1 MTTPTRPR
9 VIIIGG
15 GFAGLTA
22 ARGLASAQCD
32 ITLLDRRNHH
42 LFQPLLYQVAT
53 AALSP
58 AQIAAPIR
66 RILRSQRN
74 ATVLL
79 AEVDRIDPS
88 SRTVHLKGEVSPFD
102 PPGPASG
109 SSARLEISYDY
120 LILAA
125 GVTHSY
131 FGRDDWAAL
140 APGLKSVEDATA
152 IRAKFLTAFEA
163 AERSTDPY
171 ERRYHLTFIVVG
183 GGPTGVELAGA
194 MAEIARSIL
203 TSEFRAIRTETARV
217 ILVEANERVLSSY
230 PPDLSARAKRDLES
244 LGVQVLTSSRVTQ
257 IDQRGVQIRIAR
269 GPDLPANA
277 PDPEPLRV
285 DAATVVWAAGVKASP
300 LAASLGVPLDR
311 AGRVL
316 VNADLSIPS
325 HSEVFVAGDLASIMQ
340 HAAPDKPVPGV
351 APAAMQMGRHVARV
365 IRAELVACAQGQSP
379 PARAPF
385 VYVNKGELA
394 TIGRNKAVGVL
405 GFGLNFPF
413 AGFFAWLFWALIHVT
428 YLIGFRNRVLVM
440 FDWVWSYVFFS
451 RGARLITTDQSS
463 DAASHPPAR

>member
-1 MTTPTRPR
+1 MTTPQHRPQ

-22 ARGLASAQCD
+22 ARGLASAPCD

-79 AEVDRIDPS
+79 AEVSSIDPQARVVKIKPAPGDAS
-88 SRTVHLKGEVSPFD
+88 TSEQSLPFD
-102 PPGPASG
+102 
-109 SSARLEISYDY
+109 Y
-120 LILAA
+120 LVLAA

-131 FGRDDWAAL
+131 FGRDDWASL

-163 AERSTDPY
+163 AERATDPY

-203 TSEFRAIRTETARV
+203 TSEFRSIKTETARV
-217 ILVEANERVLSSY
+217 ILVEANERVLATY
-230 PPDLSARAKRDLES
+230 PADLSARAKRDLES
-244 LGVQVLTSSRVTQ
+244 LGVQVLTSSRVTH
-257 IDQRGVQIRIAR
+257 IDTRGVEIRIAR
-269 GPDLPANA
+269 APDLPAGSA
-277 PDPEPLRV
+277 DPEPLRV

-300 LAASLGVPLDR
+300 LAASLGVPLDK

-316 VNADLSIPS
+316 VNADLSIPN
-325 HSEVFVAGDLASIMQ
+325 HPEIFVAGDLASIMQ
-340 HAAPDKPVPGV
+340 HTTPDKPVPGV
-351 APAAMQMGRHVARV
+351 APAAMQMGRHVARL
-365 IRAELVACAQGQSP
+365 IRTELAARAQRQSP
-379 PARAPF
+379 PAARAPF
-385 VYVNKGELA
+385 VYTNKGELA

-428 YLIGFRNRVLVM
+428 YLIGFRNRLLVM
-440 FDWVWSYVFFS
+440 FDWVWSYIFFS
-451 RGARLITTDQSS
+451 RGARLITTDQH
-463 DAASHPPAR
+463 DRAAPSQAR

>member
-1 MTTPTRPR
+1 MTTPQHRPR

-22 ARGLASAQCD
+22 ARGLASAPCN

-79 AEVDRIDPS
+79 AEVSSIDPQARVVKIKPAPGDAS
-88 SRTVHLKGEVSPFD
+88 TSEQSLPFD
-102 PPGPASG
+102 
-109 SSARLEISYDY
+109 Y
-120 LILAA
+120 LVLAA

-131 FGRDDWAAL
+131 FGRDDWASL

-163 AERSTDPY
+163 AERATDPY

-203 TSEFRAIRTETARV
+203 TSEFRSIKTETARV

-230 PPDLSARAKRDLES
+230 PTDLSARAKRDLES
-244 LGVQVLTSSRVTQ
+244 LGVQVLTSSRVTH
-257 IDQRGVQIRIAR
+257 IDPRGVEIRIAR
-269 GPDLPANA
+269 APDLPASA

-285 DAATVVWAAGVKASP
+285 DAATVVWAAGVKASL

-316 VNADLSIPS
+316 VNADLSIPN
-325 HSEVFVAGDLASIMQ
+325 HPEVFVAGDLANIMQ
-340 HAAPDKPVPGV
+340 HTSPDKPVPGV

-365 IRAELVACAQGQSP
+365 IRAELAARAQRQSP
-379 PARAPF
+379 PARTPF
-385 VYVNKGELA
+385 IYTNKGELA

-413 AGFFAWLFWALIHVT
+413 AGFFAWLFWALVHVT
-428 YLIGFRNRVLVM
+428 YLIGFRNRLLVM

-451 RGARLITTDQSS
+451 RGARLITTDQH
-463 DAASHPPAR
+463 DRPTPTQAR

>member
-1 MTTPTRPR
+1 MTTPQHRPR

-22 ARGLASAQCD
+22 ARGLASAPCD

-79 AEVDRIDPS
+79 ADVSSIDPQARVVKIKPAPGDS
-88 SRTVHLKGEVSPFD
+88 STVEQSLPYDHLV
-102 PPGPASG
+102 
-109 SSARLEISYDY
+109 
-120 LILAA
+120 LAA

-131 FGRDDWAAL
+131 FGRDDWASL

-163 AERSTDPY
+163 AERATDPY

-203 TSEFRAIRTETARV
+203 TSEFRSIKTETARV

-230 PPDLSARAKRDLES
+230 PTDLSARAKRDLES
-244 LGVQVLTSSRVTQ
+244 LGVQVLTSSRVTH
-257 IDQRGVQIRIAR
+257 IDPRGVEIRIAR
-269 GPDLPANA
+269 ALDLPASA

-300 LAASLGVPLDR
+300 LAASLGVPLDK

-316 VNADLSIPS
+316 VNPDLSIPN
-325 HSEVFVAGDLASIMQ
+325 HPEVFVAGDLASAMQ
-340 HAAPDKPVPGV
+340 HAAPSKPVPGV
-351 APAAMQMGRHVARV
+351 APAAMQMGRYVARV
-365 IRAELVACAQGQSP
+365 IRAELAARAQEQSL

-385 VYVNKGELA
+385 VYINKGELA

-428 YLIGFRNRVLVM
+428 YLIGFRNRLLVM
-440 FDWVWSYVFFS
+440 FDWVWSYIFFS
-451 RGARLITTDQSS
+451 RGARLITTDQH
-463 DAASHPPAR
+463 DRPTPTQAR